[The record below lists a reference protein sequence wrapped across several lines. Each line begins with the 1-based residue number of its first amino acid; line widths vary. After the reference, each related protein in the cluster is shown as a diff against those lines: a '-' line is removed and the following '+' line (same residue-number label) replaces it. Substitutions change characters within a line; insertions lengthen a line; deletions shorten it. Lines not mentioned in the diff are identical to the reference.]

1 MKITRLLK
9 ITEKEFYDYLEEELL
24 LDIEKCTHKQLQS
37 KDIKKGMK
45 YSKFTQDVNARA
57 DIIIQKYQRG
67 EIYQNK
73 IKTLSDSIII
83 TYQTKVTHEGLKV
96 VFKEHIQ
103 SYESQ
108 KHHYLGKIFYELVY
122 LRRMNETLY
131 NIEKHIIN
139 KRNGIE
145 IKEHKAMSKPHLIC
159 KTIKNK

>member
-24 LDIEKCTHKQLQS
+24 LDIEKCTHQQLHS
-37 KDIKKGMK
+37 KDIKKGLK

-67 EIYQNK
+67 QIYQTR

-83 TYQTKVTHEGLKV
+83 TYQTQVTSEGLQV
-96 VFKEHIQ
+96 IFKEHIQ
-103 SYESQ
+103 SYESK
-108 KHHYLGKIFYELVY
+108 KHHYLAKMFYELVY

-131 NIEKHIIN
+131 DIEKHIFN

-145 IKEHKAMSKPHLIC
+145 IKQNKGIPEHRLLYKMFK
-159 KTIKNK
+159 KQ